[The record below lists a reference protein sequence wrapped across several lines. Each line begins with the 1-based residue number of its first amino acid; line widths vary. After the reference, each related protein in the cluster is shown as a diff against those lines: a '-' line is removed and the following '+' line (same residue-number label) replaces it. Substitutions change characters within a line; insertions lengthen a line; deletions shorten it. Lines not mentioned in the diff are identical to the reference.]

1 LLDEIAHP
9 KKDDYPHQRIFI
21 VAIEN
26 YVYLVPYVETE
37 DELFLKTI
45 IPSRKFTKETYNKS
59 CWRWPMS
66 SVKLSKEE
74 KQLLKAV
81 EAGEFESVLT
91 KKRRAELVSAAK
103 DTVRKD
109 KRINIR
115 ISNRDLKAVQLKA
128 SEEGIPYQTLAS
140 SIIHKYISGS
150 LKDISADKRSQSDVV
165 KSRS

>member
-1 LLDEIAHP
+1 
-9 KKDDYPHQRIFI
+9 
-21 VAIEN
+21 
-26 YVYLVPYVETE
+26 
-37 DELFLKTI
+37 
-45 IPSRKFTKETYNKS
+45 
-59 CWRWPMS
+59 MS
-66 SVKLSKEE
+66 NSKLSKEE

-91 KKRRAELVSAAK
+91 KRRRAVLVSAAK

-128 SEEGIPYQTLAS
+128 SEEGIPYQTLVS

-150 LKDISADKRSQSDVV
+150 LRDISANKRMQSDAA
-165 KSRS
+165 KPRR